1 MKYEIII
8 TDHKEIYGYRKI
20 YQTISIGEDFD
31 THHFVQDDD
40 DKRIYPMHR
49 VWEIKRLEEG

>member
-1 MKYEIII
+1 MKYEITII
-8 TDHKEIYGYRKI
+8 DTNELFGFRKI

-40 DKRIYPMHR
+40 TKVIYPLHR
-49 VWEIKRLEEG
+49 VWEIKRLDT